1 MRKRSPSTIPP
12 TLPGEAV
19 MLGALSKKRSTARV
33 QTRRTAWLTF
43 KSSREHEHV
52 ALVRDISV
60 QGVFFYSDFLP
71 TLGDQLDF
79 VVEYLN
85 GSSRVRLHL
94 KGTVVRVE
102 QAAPGS
108 AAGVAV
114 SFQSQ
119 RDVVQPITVVVR
131 DA

>member
-1 MRKRSPSTIPP
+1 MRKRSPSTIRPM
-12 TLPGEAV
+12 LPGEAV
-19 MLGALSKKRSTARV
+19 MLGTLSKKRSTARV

-60 QGVFFYSDFLP
+60 HGVFFYSDFLP

-79 VVEYLN
+79 VVEYLS

-102 QAAPGS
+102 EAVPGCTP
-108 AAGVAV
+108 GVAV
-114 SFQSQ
+114 SFHPQGGE
-119 RDVVQPITVVVR
+119 P
-131 DA
+131 